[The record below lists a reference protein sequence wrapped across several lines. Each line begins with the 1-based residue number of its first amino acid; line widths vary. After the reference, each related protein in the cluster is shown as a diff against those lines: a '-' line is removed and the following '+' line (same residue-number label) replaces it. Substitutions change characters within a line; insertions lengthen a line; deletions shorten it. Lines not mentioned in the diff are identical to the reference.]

1 MPRQGRIQSGTGVY
15 HVMMRGINHQRIF
28 EDSEDHYTFLQC
40 LRSAQEQYTPCGDR
54 LPSTCHYYAYALMS
68 NHFHLLLH
76 AKDDTVGNIV
86 KRIASSYV
94 YYFNR
99 KYGRDGH
106 LFKER
111 FRSEPCEDWTY
122 FVTLLR
128 YIHQNPF
135 KTGVVSRVSEYEFTS
150 WHEYL
155 GREGFFPLCNVNVVL
170 GRFRIDELT
179 VLIDAPLNNDVSRIE
194 YEEERERSMSDDCV
208 MLCLKD
214 EFGITD
220 GQQVQ
225 ELSKDDRDLILAAL
239 LKRHA
244 GVRKLQRLTGIGK
257 KHIFK
262 CFKRILALAD
272 RTATCPLCP

>member
-1 MPRQGRIQSGTGVY
+1 
-15 HVMMRGINHQRIF
+15 
-28 EDSEDHYTFLQC
+28 
-40 LRSAQEQYTPCGDR
+40 
-54 LPSTCHYYAYALMS
+54 MS

-76 AKDDTVGNIV
+76 AKDDTVGSIV

-99 KYGRDGH
+99 KYDRDGH

-111 FRSEPCEDWTY
+111 FRSEPCADWTY

-128 YIHQNPF
+128 YIHQNPV
-135 KTGVVSRVSEYEFTS
+135 KAGMVGRVSDYQFTS

-155 GREGFFPLCNVNVVL
+155 GSADFFPLCNVNVVL
-170 GRFRIDELT
+170 GRISIDELSAL
-179 VLIDAPLNNDVSRIE
+179 VEAPLDNDVSCIE
-194 YEEERERSMSDDCV
+194 YEEERERSMSDDSA

-220 GQQVQ
+220 GQQIQ
-225 ELSKDDRDLILAAL
+225 KLSKEERDVILAAL

-244 GVRKLQRLTGIGK
+244 GVRQLQRLTGIGK
-257 KHIFK
+257 NIISNVSKTI
-262 CFKRILALAD
+262 C
-272 RTATCPLCP
+272 

>member
-1 MPRQGRIQSGTGVY
+1 M
-15 HVMMRGINHQRIF
+15 
-28 EDSEDHYTFLQC
+28 
-40 LRSAQEQYTPCGDR
+40 
-54 LPSTCHYYAYALMS
+54 
-68 NHFHLLLH
+68 
-76 AKDDTVGNIV
+76 
-86 KRIASSYV
+86 

-128 YIHQNPF
+128 YIHQNPV
-135 KTGVVSRVSEYEFTS
+135 KAGVVSRVSEYEFSS

-155 GREGFFPLCNVNVVL
+155 GRADFFPLCNVNVVL
-170 GRFRIDELT
+170 SRIRIDELT
-179 VLIDAPLNNDVSRIE
+179 ALVEAPLDNDVSCIE
-194 YEEERERSMSDDCV
+194 YEEERERSMSDDSV

-225 ELSKDDRDLILAAL
+225 MLSKDERDVILAAL

-244 GVRKLQRLTGIGK
+244 GVRQLQRLTGIGK
-257 KHIFK
+257 NIISK
-262 CFKRILALAD
+262 CKKAFESAGQ
-272 RTATCPLCP
+272 

>member
-15 HVMMRGINHQRIF
+15 HVMMRGINRQRIF

-40 LRSAQEQYTPCGDR
+40 LRSAQEQYTPLGDR
-54 LPSTCHYYAYALMS
+54 LLNSCHYYAYALMS
-68 NHFHLLLH
+68 NHFHILLH

-128 YIHQNPF
+128 YIHQNPV
-135 KTGVVSRVSEYEFTS
+135 KAGMVSRVSDYEFTS

-155 GREGFFPLCNVNVVL
+155 GRADFFPLCNVNVVL
-170 GRFRIDELT
+170 GRISIDELT
-179 VLIDAPLNNDVSRIE
+179 ALVDAPLDNDVSCIE
-194 YEEERERSMSDDCV
+194 YEDERERSMSDDSV

-220 GQQVQ
+220 GQQIQ
-225 ELSKDDRDLILAAL
+225 KLGKEERDVILAAL
-239 LKRHA
+239 LRRHA
-244 GVRKLQRLTGIGK
+244 GVRQLQRLTGIGK
-257 KHIFK
+257 NIISNVLKTI
-262 CFKRILALAD
+262 C
-272 RTATCPLCP
+272 